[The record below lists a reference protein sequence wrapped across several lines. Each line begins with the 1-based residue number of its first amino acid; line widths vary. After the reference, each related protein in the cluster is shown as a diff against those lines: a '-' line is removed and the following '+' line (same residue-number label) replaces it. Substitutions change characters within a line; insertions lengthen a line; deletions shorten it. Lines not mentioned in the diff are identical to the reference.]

1 MMVELSRRGD
11 AHYPGMGPGA
21 WRQQLNRRGQPLP
34 DALGLLVKDPFHL
47 PWAMIYCIEVLD
59 RLFNR

>member
-1 MMVELSRRGD
+1 
-11 AHYPGMGPGA
+11 MGPGA